1 MVCVKPTCNEHN
13 CLGAAPTS
21 PGQTRFR
28 DDAQGRKSST
38 FPVLEVLPP
47 TVVFPQEQEPWIA
60 FARPHGRC
68 QPASRHPAPG
78 PASRGATRGQNAMR
92 SLWGWCLPFPQ
103 ALLGRESYLV
113 RGARPWQTNP
123 PRAVPQI
130 LLAFGFQ
137 QKDEKRVSKEK
148 KPKKRKCPKEDK
160 WNILNK
166 LDEKTRTTQGQMLT
180 KAEIHITCLGLDS
193 APIPAGAQAH
203 TCWSQHPAPAWLH
216 GLASQWG
223 FSWL

>member
-1 MVCVKPTCNEHN
+1 MCVKPTCNEHN

-68 QPASRHPAPG
+68 QPASRQPAPG

-113 RGARPWQTNP
+113 RGPDP
-123 PRAVPQI
+123 GKPI
-130 LLAFGFQ
+130 LPVQSRRSCWHLAFSKKTRKGSARKKN
-137 QKDEKRVSKEK
+137 QKNASA
-148 KPKKRKCPKEDK
+148 PKKT
-160 WNILNK
+160 NGI
-166 LDEKTRTTQGQMLT
+166 
-180 KAEIHITCLGLDS
+180 S
-193 APIPAGAQAH
+193 
-203 TCWSQHPAPAWLH
+203 
-216 GLASQWG
+216 
-223 FSWL
+223 